1 MLEAA
6 MSLPTRQYRIPSRLA
21 EVNRQLCY
29 HGHLIDRIGN
39 TDGNKGMHAVFDEE
53 FHYFTL
59 GYIEVNRKLK

>member
-6 MSLPTRQYRIPSRLA
+6 MSLSMWQQCIPSRLA

-29 HGHLIDRIGN
+29 HGNLIDRIGS
-39 TDGNKGMHAVFDEE
+39 TDGNKGMHAGVDEE